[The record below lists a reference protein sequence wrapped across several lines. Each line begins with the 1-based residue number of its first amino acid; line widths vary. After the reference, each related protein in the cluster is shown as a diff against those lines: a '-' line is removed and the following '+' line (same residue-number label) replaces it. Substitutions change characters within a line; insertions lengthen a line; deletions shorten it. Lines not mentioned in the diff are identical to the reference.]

1 MRLKILFLVVLVLLF
16 TYRLEAAVKG
26 QEVEYKSGGVTMK
39 GYIVCDDA
47 IQGKRPGIL
56 VVPEW
61 WGHNEYADKRARM
74 LAELGYT
81 ALAIDPYGNG
91 KIAANADEAGK
102 LSSELMN
109 NMDQTAARFQAAIDT
124 LKANPTVDP
133 NRIGA
138 IGYCMGGGIVIA
150 MAGRGIDNLKA
161 VVSFHGH
168 PSAPQGKGP
177 VKTKILV
184 EHGAADQF
192 LKKEDLDKGV
202 QALKAAGA
210 DVRVDVYPNAQ
221 HSFTN
226 PDADKFGKQ
235 YNLPLAYNA
244 EADQKSWEAMKK
256 FFKEV
261 L

>member
-1 MRLKILFLVVLVLLF
+1 MRAKMLFLFVVALLL
-16 TYRLEAAVKG
+16 TYGLEAAVKG
-26 QEVEYKSGGVTMK
+26 QQVEYKAGGITMK
-39 GYIVCDDA
+39 GYVAYDDA
-47 IQGKRPGIL
+47 IKGKRPGIL

-61 WGHNEYADKRARM
+61 WGHNEYADQRARM

-81 ALAIDPYGNG
+81 ALAMDPYGNG
-91 KIAANADEAGK
+91 KIAATADEAGT
-102 LSSELMN
+102 LSGELMK
-109 NMDQTAARFQAAIDT
+109 NMDQTKARFQAAVDT

-138 IGYCMGGGIVIA
+138 IGYCMGGGIVIG
-150 MAGRGIDNLKA
+150 MAGQGVGDLKG

-168 PSAPQGKGP
+168 PSAPEGKGP

-192 LKKEDLDKGV
+192 LKKEDLDKAI
-202 QALKAAGA
+202 QDLKAAGA
-210 DVRVDVYPNAQ
+210 DVRIDIYPNAQ

-226 PDADKFGKQ
+226 PKADEYGKKF
-235 YNLPLAYNA
+235 NLPLAYNK
-244 EADQKSWEAMKK
+244 EADEKSWEAMKK